1 MVLQDSGETAPL
13 DLFAVIVNE
22 ENILVSY
29 YKIQIL

>member
-22 ENILVSY
+22 ENILVIHCE
-29 YKIQIL
+29 IQIL